1 MSQAIEVP
9 RAIVIQV
16 ATWYEEELVLETV
29 CRDYDHYVSLP
40 DVVTYQDRLTGNKPV
55 ECGKTG
61 WSSDRNYACYKSGAC
76 IAHGGLLG
84 KRVLLKDGMRGQV
97 VAVGL
102 EGAIEIA
109 NELEDNEYRYWCNQS
124 EIQERL

>member
-1 MSQAIEVP
+1 MVTRFTHSQRKRVRDMSQAIEESDSSRPRAIEVP

-40 DVVTYQDRLTGNKPV
+40 DVVVYQDRLTGNKPV

-76 IAHGGLLG
+76 IAHG
-84 KRVLLKDGMRGQV
+84 K
-97 VAVGL
+97 
-102 EGAIEIA
+102 
-109 NELEDNEYRYWCNQS
+109 
-124 EIQERL
+124 